1 MQHSRTI
8 ISVLAL
14 GRVTACTSGPPDPH
28 GDGPPNGGRPGAMLQ
43 EATIARPIAILF
55 TGMKANRDL
64 VLSKD
69 ELEVAIPIEFA
80 RANVDKSGVITGF
93 DMADWGRLLLGDK
106 EAQPDLRAADT
117 DMIYTVTPQEFTIAM
132 RHEFNRMDEDQD
144 GRLTRAELLMGA
156 PQRIMGREAGGQGAP
171 P

>member
-1 MQHSRTI
+1 M
-8 ISVLAL
+8 
-14 GRVTACTSGPPDPH
+14 
-28 GDGPPNGGRPGAMLQ
+28 
-43 EATIARPIAILF
+43 
-55 TGMKANRDL
+55 
-64 VLSKD
+64 
-69 ELEVAIPIEFA
+69 
-80 RANVDKSGVITGF
+80 
-93 DMADWGRLLLGDK
+93 GDK

-132 RHEFNRMDEDQD
+132 RHEFNRMDKDQD